1 MEYKNIPSMET
12 LNGTV
17 VSFDEET
24 QIGIVR
30 FETVQAF
37 ANALGGVQGGFLS
50 AMLDD
55 VCGFVCAAASR
66 RLFSTGHMSVD
77 FAHGAKP
84 GDILIGEGSILRIG
98 KRQAIVDGVLRR
110 ESDGLLIAR
119 ATCHQV
125 FLDTDLKK

>member
-1 MEYKNIPSMET
+1 MESKNIPSMET
-12 LNGTV
+12 LNGSF

-24 QIGIVR
+24 QIGTLR

-37 ANALGGVQGGFLS
+37 ANPVGGVQGGFLA

-55 VCGFVCAAASR
+55 VCGMTCFAASGR
-66 RLFSTGHMSVD
+66 PFSTGHMSVD

-84 GDILIGEGSILRIG
+84 GDILIGEGSILRMG
-98 KRQAIVDGVLRR
+98 KRQAIADGVLRR
-110 ESDGLLIAR
+110 ESDGKLIAR

-125 FLDTDLKK
+125 FLDIDLKK